1 MVGIHHEWSEVVRI
15 LSTHKVV
22 STRMQESN
30 EDWIEV
36 RQCTLPEPVVT
47 EIYEALN
54 INKIPCKRR
63 KFVWHPENLP
73 EFMPDGNQ
81 VVSSG

>member
-1 MVGIHHEWSEVVRI
+1 MQGSSLAKYGRSKEKRSDCKQVVLAAVVNTEGI
-15 LSTHKVV
+15 
-22 STRMQESN
+22 M
-30 EDWIEV
+30 
-36 RQCTLPEPVVT
+36 VT

-63 KFVWHPENLP
+63 KFVWHPKRPP
-73 EFMPDGNQ
+73 EFMPNGNQ

>member
-1 MVGIHHEWSEVVRI
+1 
-15 LSTHKVV
+15 
-22 STRMQESN
+22 MQESN